1 MNDDYT
7 AFENL
12 LREFEPQ
19 PAHPFRET
27 ASPAW
32 RLQRLAAAV
41 VVTIAVLGSGWLA
54 LRKPSATSNTPL
66 ATANSTARSNPPNF
80 SLLRLTHLALENPE
94 ALERELEARSRT
106 VSLRLSGQSGAL
118 HRPAVE

>member
-7 AFENL
+7 AFENF

-19 PAHPFRET
+19 PARPFRET

-32 RLQRLAAAV
+32 RLQRLAAAA

-54 LRKPSATSNTPL
+54 LRKTPISSSTPSTTGK
-66 ATANSTARSNPPNF
+66 STARASSTNF

-94 ALERELEARSRT
+94 ALDRELEALSRT